1 MKALSLTL
9 LAALASLNLLISPV
23 RAETS
28 AEDFFQQGQIFAG
41 QKSYAKAQESY
52 LQALAI
58 DPKFEK
64 AYISL
69 ALIYS
74 LKKEFPKAL
83 VQLDTVLK
91 LNPKAAMPHKIK
103 GLIFR
108 DQGKLPESIAALQNY
123 LKAVPPEQLKAKD
136 RAEIEALIAKLEKD
150 LQEKEK
156 SAVPTEG
163 GQ

>member
-1 MKALSLTL
+1 MKSPSLKIITLTLAFSLTL
-9 LAALASLNLLISPV
+9 LPAW
-23 RAETS
+23 AETN
-28 AEDFFQQGQIFAG
+28 AEDFFQQGQIFAS
-41 QKSYAKAQESY
+41 QKSYNKAQDAY
-52 LQALAI
+52 LQALAA

-74 LKKEFPKAL
+74 LKKEFPKAI

-91 LNPKAAMPHKIK
+91 LNPKAPLPHKIK

-108 DQGKLPESIAALQNY
+108 DQGKWSEAIEAFKNY
-123 LKAVPPEQLKAKD
+123 LKTMPAEQLKEKE
-136 RAEIEALIAKLEKD
+136 RQEIEALIGEIEKK
-150 LQEKEK
+150 Q
-156 SAVPTEG
+156 STPPAEG

>member
-1 MKALSLTL
+1 MKALSLSV
-9 LAALASLNLLISPV
+9 LATLASLNLFLAPAQ
-23 RAETS
+23 AETS
-28 AEDFFQQGQIFAG
+28 AEDHFQQGQIFAS
-41 QKSYAKAQESY
+41 QKSYAKAQEAY
-52 LQALAI
+52 LQALAV

-91 LNPKAAMPHKIK
+91 INPKAAMPHKVK
-103 GLIFR
+103 GLILR
-108 DQGKLPESIAALQNY
+108 DQGKFAEAIVSLQTY
-123 LKAVPPEQLKAKD
+123 LKAVPPEQLKEKD
-136 RAEIEALIAKLEKD
+136 RADVEALIAKLEKE
-150 LQEKEK
+150 Q
-156 SAVPTEG
+156 STSPTAG